1 MLFVF
6 KIIITISFILIRQ
19 MFFYAMAS
27 CRFPRHLEGIFK
39 TSKKKRNCY
48 EEGLR
53 KMPSRRLERLK
64 MFTEIESVRIK
75 QG

>member
-6 KIIITISFILIRQ
+6 KNIIPISFILIRQ
-19 MFFYAMAS
+19 RFFYAMAS
-27 CRFPRHLEGIFK
+27 SCLPRHLEGIFK
-39 TSKKKRNCY
+39 TSKNKRNYY

-64 MFTEIESVRIK
+64 MFTEIGSVRIK